1 MQTYILLM
9 KLTDQGAR
17 DIKNAPARAAEAMKK
32 FESLGGKVIGLYLV
46 TGDYDY
52 VAIGEAPSDEVAVS
66 YAMWLASQGNVT
78 TATLRAFTVDQIAA
92 MVRTL

>member
-9 KLTDQGAR
+9 KLTEQGAR
-17 DIKNAPARAAEAMKK
+17 DIKNAPARTAEGMKK
-32 FESLGGKVIGLYLV
+32 FESMGGKVVGFYLV

-52 VAIGEAPSDEVAVS
+52 IAIGEAPSDEIAVS

-78 TATLRAFTVDQIAA
+78 TTTLRAFTADQVAA
-92 MVRTL
+92 MVQTL